1 MIKSIDHILIAVKN
15 LEESSLQYEKVLGL
29 KPTWRGKHPS
39 LGTENILFPLENLY
53 LELIAGT
60 SDGFLADQVND
71 HIKENGESI
80 FGIALEVENIEEVL
94 KSEEYSNFQNIEITS
109 GEGINIDSGA
119 KREWKNIMLPKES
132 TRGVFTLLIEHTSGA
147 LPKYES
153 FENDQIERL
162 DHIVI
167 NSNDPDGL
175 IDLYRD
181 TYGIRLALDQ
191 YVEKWGGRML
201 FFRTNQTTIEA
212 IGIKND
218 ADKPVDKAWG
228 LAWTTKDIKKTHT
241 RLVSEGVEISDV
253 KDGRKPNTLVATI
266 KSHTCNIP
274 TLLIEHLK

>member
-175 IDLYRD
+175 IELYRD

-228 LAWTTKDIKKTHT
+228 LAWTTKDIKKTHS

>member
-60 SDGFLADQVND
+60 SEGFLADQVND

-80 FGIALEVENIEEVL
+80 FGIALEVENIEEVFQS
-94 KSEEYSNFQNIEITS
+94 KEYSNFQNIKITS
-109 GEGINIDSGA
+109 GEGINLDSGA

-132 TRGVFTLLIEHTSGA
+132 TRGVFTLLIEHTSGI

-153 FENDQIERL
+153 FENDQVERL

-175 IDLYRD
+175 IELYRD

-212 IGIKND
+212 IGINND
-218 ADKPVDKAWG
+218 ADRPIDKAWG
-228 LAWTTKDIKKTHT
+228 LAWTTKDIKKMHA

-253 KDGRKPNTLVATI
+253 KDGRKPKTLVATI
-266 KSHTCNIP
+266 KSHTCNVP

>member
-60 SDGFLADQVND
+60 SEGFLADQVND

-80 FGIALEVENIEEVL
+80 FRIALEVENIEEVFQS
-94 KSEEYSNFQNIEITS
+94 KEYSNFQNIKITS
-109 GEGINIDSGA
+109 GEGINLDSGA

-132 TRGVFTLLIEHTSGA
+132 TRGVFTLLIEHTSGI

-153 FENDQIERL
+153 FENDQVERL

-175 IDLYRD
+175 IELYRD

-212 IGIKND
+212 IGINND
-218 ADKPVDKAWG
+218 ADKPIDKAWG
-228 LAWTTKDIKKTHT
+228 LAWTTKDIKKMHA

-253 KDGRKPNTLVATI
+253 KDGRKPKTLVATI

>member
-1 MIKSIDHILIAVKN
+1 MIKSIDHILIAVQN

-29 KPTWRGKHPS
+29 KPTWRGKHPN

-60 SDGFLADQVND
+60 SQGFLADQVND

-80 FGIALEVENIEEVL
+80 FGIALEVENIEGVL
-94 KSEEYSNFQNIEITS
+94 QSKEYSNFQNIEITS
-109 GEGINIDSGA
+109 GEGINLDSGA
-119 KREWKNIMLPKES
+119 KRKWKNIMLPQES
-132 TRGVFTLLIEHTSGA
+132 TRGVFTLLIEHTSGV

-153 FENDQIERL
+153 FDNDQIECL

-175 IDLYRD
+175 IELYRD

-218 ADKPVDKAWG
+218 ADKPIDKAWG
-228 LAWTTKDIKKTHT
+228 LAWTTKDIKKTHA
-241 RLVSEGVEISDV
+241 RLVSEGVEISEV

>member
-94 KSEEYSNFQNIEITS
+94 QSKEYSNFQNIKVTS
-109 GEGINIDSGA
+109 GEGINLDSGS

-132 TRGVFTLLIEHTSGA
+132 TRGVFTLLIEHTSGI
-147 LPKYES
+147 LPRYES

-162 DHIVI
+162 DHVVI

-175 IDLYRD
+175 IELYRD

-191 YVEKWGGRML
+191 FVEKWGGRML

-218 ADKPVDKAWG
+218 ADKPIDTAWG
-228 LAWTTKDIKKTHT
+228 LAWTTKDIKKTHA

>member
-60 SDGFLADQVND
+60 SEGFLADQVND

-80 FGIALEVENIEEVL
+80 FGIALEVENIEEVFQS
-94 KSEEYSNFQNIEITS
+94 KEYSNFQNIKVTS
-109 GEGINIDSGA
+109 GEGINLDSGA

-132 TRGVFTLLIEHTSGA
+132 TRGVFTLLIEHTSGI

-153 FENDQIERL
+153 FENDQVERL

-175 IDLYRD
+175 IELYRD

-212 IGIKND
+212 IGINND
-218 ADKPVDKAWG
+218 ADKPIDKAWG
-228 LAWTTKDIKKTHT
+228 LAWTTKDIKKMHA

-253 KDGRKPNTLVATI
+253 KDGRKPKTLVATI

>member
-53 LELIAGT
+53 LELITGT

-94 KSEEYSNFQNIEITS
+94 QSEEYSNFQNIKITS
-109 GEGINIDSGA
+109 GEGINLDSGA
-119 KREWKNIMLPKES
+119 QREWKNIMLPKES
-132 TRGVFTLLIEHTSGA
+132 TRGVFTLLIEHTSGI
-147 LPKYES
+147 LPKHES
-153 FENDQIERL
+153 IANDQIERL

-175 IDLYRD
+175 IKLYRD

-218 ADKPVDKAWG
+218 SDKPIDKAWG
-228 LAWTTKDIKKTHT
+228 LAWTTQDIKKTHA

>member
-39 LGTENILFPLENLY
+39 LGTENILFPMENLY

-80 FGIALEVENIEEVL
+80 FGIALEVENIEEVFQS
-94 KSEEYSNFQNIEITS
+94 KEYSNFQNIKITS
-109 GEGINIDSGA
+109 GEGINLDSGA

-132 TRGVFTLLIEHTSGA
+132 TRGVFTLLIEHTSGI

-153 FENDQIERL
+153 FENDQVERL

-175 IDLYRD
+175 IELYRD

-212 IGIKND
+212 IGINSD
-218 ADKPVDKAWG
+218 ADKPIDKAWG
-228 LAWTTKDIKKTHT
+228 LAWTTKDIKKMHA

-253 KDGRKPNTLVATI
+253 KDGRKPKTLVATI
-266 KSHTCNIP
+266 KSHTCNVP

>member
-80 FGIALEVENIEEVL
+80 FGIALEVENIEEVFQS
-94 KSEEYSNFQNIEITS
+94 KEYSNFQNIKITS
-109 GEGINIDSGA
+109 GEGINLDSGA

-132 TRGVFTLLIEHTSGA
+132 TRGVFTLLIEHTSGI
-147 LPKYES
+147 LPRYES

-175 IDLYRD
+175 IELYRD

-212 IGIKND
+212 IGINND
-218 ADKPVDKAWG
+218 ADKPIDKAWG
-228 LAWTTKDIKKTHT
+228 LAWTTKDIKKMHA

-253 KDGRKPNTLVATI
+253 KDGRKPKTLVATI
-266 KSHTCNIP
+266 KSHTCNVP

>member
-1 MIKSIDHILIAVKN
+1 MIKSIDHILIAVQN
-15 LEESSLQYEKVLGL
+15 LEESSLQYEKILGL
-29 KPTWRGKHPS
+29 KPTWRGKHPN
-39 LGTENILFPLENLY
+39 LGTENILFPLENVY

-60 SDGFLADQVND
+60 SQGFLADQVND

-80 FGIALEVENIEEVL
+80 FGIALEVGNIEGVL
-94 KSEEYSNFQNIEITS
+94 QSKEYSNFQNIEISS
-109 GEGINIDSGA
+109 GEGINLDSGA
-119 KREWKNIMLPKES
+119 KRKWKNIMLPQES
-132 TRGVFTLLIEHTSGA
+132 TRGVFTLLIEHTSGI
-147 LPKYES
+147 LPKYKS
-153 FENDQIERL
+153 FDNDQIERL

-175 IDLYRD
+175 IELYRD

-212 IGIKND
+212 IGIEND
-218 ADKPVDKAWG
+218 ADKPIDKAWG
-228 LAWTTKDIKKTHT
+228 LAWTTKDIKKTHA

-253 KDGRKPNTLVATI
+253 KDGRKPKTLVATI
-266 KSHTCNIP
+266 KSHTCNVP

>member
-60 SDGFLADQVND
+60 SEGFLADQVND

-80 FGIALEVENIEEVL
+80 FGIALEVENIEEVFQS
-94 KSEEYSNFQNIEITS
+94 KEYSNFQNIKITS
-109 GEGINIDSGA
+109 GEGINLDSGA

-132 TRGVFTLLIEHTSGA
+132 TRGVFTLLIEHTSGI

-153 FENDQIERL
+153 FENDQVERL

-175 IDLYRD
+175 IELYRD

-212 IGIKND
+212 IGINND
-218 ADKPVDKAWG
+218 ADKPIDKAWG
-228 LAWTTKDIKKTHT
+228 LAWTTKDIKKMHA

-253 KDGRKPNTLVATI
+253 KDGRKPKTLVATI
-266 KSHTCNIP
+266 KSHTCNVP

>member
-15 LEESSLQYEKVLGL
+15 LEESSLQYEKVLGS

-60 SDGFLADQVND
+60 SDGFLANQVND

-94 KSEEYSNFQNIEITS
+94 QSEEYSNFQNIKITS
-109 GEGINIDSGA
+109 GEGINLDSGA
-119 KREWKNIMLPKES
+119 QREWKNIMLPKES
-132 TRGVFTLLIEHTSGA
+132 TRGVFTLLIEHTSGI
-147 LPKYES
+147 LPKHES
-153 FENDQIERL
+153 IANDQIERL

-175 IDLYRD
+175 IKLYRD

-218 ADKPVDKAWG
+218 SDKPIDKAWG
-228 LAWTTKDIKKTHT
+228 LAWTTQDIKKTHA

>member
-60 SDGFLADQVND
+60 SEGFLADQVND

-80 FGIALEVENIEEVL
+80 FGIALEVENIEEVFQS
-94 KSEEYSNFQNIEITS
+94 KEYSNFQNMKITS
-109 GEGINIDSGA
+109 GEGINLDSGA
-119 KREWKNIMLPKES
+119 KREWKNIILPKES
-132 TRGVFTLLIEHTSGA
+132 TRGVFTLLIEHTSGI

-153 FENDQIERL
+153 FENDQVERL

-175 IDLYRD
+175 IELYRD

-212 IGIKND
+212 IGINND
-218 ADKPVDKAWG
+218 ADKPIDKAWG
-228 LAWTTKDIKKTHT
+228 LAWTTKDIKKMHA

-253 KDGRKPNTLVATI
+253 KDGRKPKTLVATI
-266 KSHTCNIP
+266 KSHTCNVP

>member
-60 SDGFLADQVND
+60 SNGFLADQVND

-228 LAWTTKDIKKTHT
+228 LAWTTKDIKKTHS

-274 TLLIEHLK
+274 TLLIEHLN

>member
-60 SDGFLADQVND
+60 SDGSLADQVND

-228 LAWTTKDIKKTHT
+228 LAWTTKDIKKTHS

-253 KDGRKPNTLVATI
+253 KDGRKPKTLVATI

>member
-228 LAWTTKDIKKTHT
+228 LAWTTKDIKKTHS

>member
-60 SDGFLADQVND
+60 SEGFLANQVND

-80 FGIALEVENIEEVL
+80 FGIALEVENIEEVFQS
-94 KSEEYSNFQNIEITS
+94 KEYSNFQNIKITS
-109 GEGINIDSGA
+109 GEGINLDSGA

-132 TRGVFTLLIEHTSGA
+132 TRGVFTLLIEHTSGI

-153 FENDQIERL
+153 FENDQVERL

-212 IGIKND
+212 IGINND
-218 ADKPVDKAWG
+218 ADKPIDKAWG
-228 LAWTTKDIKKTHT
+228 LAWTTKDIKKMHA

-253 KDGRKPNTLVATI
+253 KDGRKPKTLVATI
-266 KSHTCNIP
+266 KSHTCNVP

>member
-60 SDGFLADQVND
+60 SEGFLADQVND

-80 FGIALEVENIEEVL
+80 FGIALEVENIEEVFQS
-94 KSEEYSNFQNIEITS
+94 KEYSNFQNIKITS
-109 GEGINIDSGA
+109 GEGINLDSGA

-132 TRGVFTLLIEHTSGA
+132 TRGVFTLLIEHTSGI

-153 FENDQIERL
+153 FENDQVERL

-175 IDLYRD
+175 IELYRD

-212 IGIKND
+212 IGINND
-218 ADKPVDKAWG
+218 ADKPIDKAWG
-228 LAWTTKDIKKTHT
+228 LAWTTKDIKKMHA

-253 KDGRKPNTLVATI
+253 KDGRKPKTLVATI

>member
-60 SDGFLADQVND
+60 SEGFLADQVND

-80 FGIALEVENIEEVL
+80 FGIALEVENIEEVFQS
-94 KSEEYSNFQNIEITS
+94 KEYSNFQNIKITS
-109 GEGINIDSGA
+109 GEGINLDSGA

-132 TRGVFTLLIEHTSGA
+132 TRGVFTLLIEHTSGI

-153 FENDQIERL
+153 FENDQVERL

-175 IDLYRD
+175 IELYRD

-212 IGIKND
+212 IGINND
-218 ADKPVDKAWG
+218 ADKPIDKAWG
-228 LAWTTKDIKKTHT
+228 LAWTTKNIKKMHA
-241 RLVSEGVEISDV
+241 RLVSEGVEISNV
-253 KDGRKPNTLVATI
+253 KDGRKPKTLVATI
-266 KSHTCNIP
+266 KSHTCNVP

>member
-60 SDGFLADQVND
+60 SEGFLADQVND

-80 FGIALEVENIEEVL
+80 FGIALEVENIEEVFQS
-94 KSEEYSNFQNIEITS
+94 KEYSNFQNIKITS

-119 KREWKNIMLPKES
+119 KREWINIMLPKES
-132 TRGVFTLLIEHTSGA
+132 TRGVFTLLIEHTSGI

-153 FENDQIERL
+153 FENDQVERL

-175 IDLYRD
+175 IELYRD

-212 IGIKND
+212 IGINND
-218 ADKPVDKAWG
+218 ADKPIDKAWG
-228 LAWTTKDIKKTHT
+228 LAWTTKDIKKMHA

-253 KDGRKPNTLVATI
+253 KDGRKPKTLVATI
-266 KSHTCNIP
+266 KSHTCNVP

>member
-60 SDGFLADQVND
+60 SNGFLADQVND

-228 LAWTTKDIKKTHT
+228 LAWTTKDIKKTHS

>member
-53 LELIAGT
+53 LELISGT
-60 SDGFLADQVND
+60 SEGFLADQVND

-80 FGIALEVENIEEVL
+80 FGIALEVENIEEVFQS
-94 KSEEYSNFQNIEITS
+94 KEYSNFENIKIKS
-109 GEGINIDSGA
+109 GEGINLDSGA

-132 TRGVFTLLIEHTSGA
+132 TRGVFTLLIEHTSGI

-153 FENDQIERL
+153 FENDQVERL

-175 IDLYRD
+175 IELYRD

-212 IGIKND
+212 IGINND
-218 ADKPVDKAWG
+218 ADKPIDKAWG
-228 LAWTTKDIKKTHT
+228 LAWTTKDIKKMHA

-253 KDGRKPNTLVATI
+253 KDGRKPKTLVATI
-266 KSHTCNIP
+266 KSHTCNVP

>member
-1 MIKSIDHILIAVKN
+1 MIKSIDHILIAVQN
-15 LEESSLQYEKVLGL
+15 LEESSLQYEKILGL
-29 KPTWRGKHPS
+29 KPTWRGKHPN

-60 SDGFLADQVND
+60 SQGFLADQVND

-80 FGIALEVENIEEVL
+80 FGIALEVGNIEGVL
-94 KSEEYSNFQNIEITS
+94 QSKEYSNFQNIEITS
-109 GEGINIDSGA
+109 GEGINLDSGA
-119 KREWKNIMLPKES
+119 KRKWKNIMLPQES
-132 TRGVFTLLIEHTSGA
+132 TRGVFTLLIEHTSGV
-147 LPKYES
+147 LPKYKS
-153 FENDQIERL
+153 FDNDQIERL

-175 IDLYRD
+175 IELYRD

-218 ADKPVDKAWG
+218 ADKPIDKAWG
-228 LAWTTKDIKKTHT
+228 LAWTTKDIKKTHA

>member
-1 MIKSIDHILIAVKN
+1 MIKSIDHILIAVQN
-15 LEESSLQYEKVLGL
+15 LEESSLQYEKILGL
-29 KPTWRGKHPS
+29 KPTWRGKHPN
-39 LGTENILFPLENLY
+39 LGTENILFPLENVY

-60 SDGFLADQVND
+60 SQGFLADQVND

-80 FGIALEVENIEEVL
+80 FGIALEVGNIEGVL
-94 KSEEYSNFQNIEITS
+94 QSKEYSNFQNLEITS
-109 GEGINIDSGA
+109 GEGINLDSGA
-119 KREWKNIMLPKES
+119 KRKWKNIMLPQES
-132 TRGVFTLLIEHTSGA
+132 TRGVFTLLIEHTSGV

-153 FENDQIERL
+153 FDNDQIECL

-175 IDLYRD
+175 IELYRD

-218 ADKPVDKAWG
+218 ADKPIDKAWG
-228 LAWTTKDIKKTHT
+228 LAWTTKDIKKTHA
-241 RLVSEGVEISDV
+241 RLVSEGVEISEV

>member
-60 SDGFLADQVND
+60 SEGFLADQVND
-71 HIKENGESI
+71 HIKEHGESI

-94 KSEEYSNFQNIEITS
+94 QSEKYSNFQNIKITS
-109 GEGINIDSGA
+109 GEGINLDSGA

-132 TRGVFTLLIEHTSGA
+132 TRGVFTLLIEHTSGI

-153 FENDQIERL
+153 FENDQVERL

-175 IDLYRD
+175 IELYRD

-212 IGIKND
+212 IGINND
-218 ADKPVDKAWG
+218 ADKPIDKAWG
-228 LAWTTKDIKKTHT
+228 LAWTTKDIKKMHA

-253 KDGRKPNTLVATI
+253 KDGRKPKTLVATI
-266 KSHTCNIP
+266 KSHTCNVP

>member
-60 SDGFLADQVND
+60 SEGFLADQVND

-80 FGIALEVENIEEVL
+80 FGIALEVENIEEVFQS
-94 KSEEYSNFQNIEITS
+94 KEYSNFQNIKITS
-109 GEGINIDSGA
+109 GEGINLDSGA

-132 TRGVFTLLIEHTSGA
+132 TRGVFTLLIEHTSGI

-153 FENDQIERL
+153 YENDQVDRL

-175 IDLYRD
+175 IELYRD

-201 FFRTNQTTIEA
+201 FFRTNHTTIEA

-218 ADKPVDKAWG
+218 SDEPTDKAWG
-228 LAWTTKDIKKTHT
+228 LAWTTKDIKKMHA
-241 RLVSEGVEISDV
+241 RLISEGVEISDV

>member
-60 SDGFLADQVND
+60 SEGFLADQVND

-94 KSEEYSNFQNIEITS
+94 QSEEYSNFQNIEITS

-132 TRGVFTLLIEHTSGA
+132 TRGVFTLLIEHTSGV

-228 LAWTTKDIKKTHT
+228 LAWTTKDIKKSHT

-274 TLLIEHLK
+274 TLLIEHLN

>member
-60 SDGFLADQVND
+60 SEGFLADQVND

-80 FGIALEVENIEEVL
+80 FGIALEVENIEEVFQS
-94 KSEEYSNFQNIEITS
+94 KEYSNFQNIKITS
-109 GEGINIDSGA
+109 GEGINLDSGA

-132 TRGVFTLLIEHTSGA
+132 TRGVFTLLIEHTSGI

-153 FENDQIERL
+153 FENDQVERL

-175 IDLYRD
+175 IELYRD
-181 TYGIRLALDQ
+181 TYGIKLALDQ

-212 IGIKND
+212 IGINND
-218 ADKPVDKAWG
+218 ADKPIDKAWG
-228 LAWTTKDIKKTHT
+228 LAWTTKDIKKMHA

-253 KDGRKPNTLVATI
+253 KDGRKPKTLVATI
-266 KSHTCNIP
+266 KSHTCNVP

>member
-60 SDGFLADQVND
+60 SEGFLANQVND

-80 FGIALEVENIEEVL
+80 FGIALEVENIEEVFQS
-94 KSEEYSNFQNIEITS
+94 KEYSNFQNIKITS
-109 GEGINIDSGA
+109 GEGINLDSGA

-132 TRGVFTLLIEHTSGA
+132 TRGVFTLLIEHTSGI

-153 FENDQIERL
+153 FENDQVERL

-175 IDLYRD
+175 IELYRD

-212 IGIKND
+212 IGIEND
-218 ADKPVDKAWG
+218 ADKPIDKAWG
-228 LAWTTKDIKKTHT
+228 LAWTTKDIKKMHA

-253 KDGRKPNTLVATI
+253 KDGRKPKTLVATI
-266 KSHTCNIP
+266 KSHTCNVP

>member
-109 GEGINIDSGA
+109 DEGINIDSGA

-228 LAWTTKDIKKTHT
+228 LAWTTKDIKKTHS

-274 TLLIEHLK
+274 TLLIEHLN

>member
-109 GEGINIDSGA
+109 GEGINLDSGA
-119 KREWKNIMLPKES
+119 KREWKNILLPKES
-132 TRGVFTLLIEHTSGA
+132 TRGVFTLLIEHTSGV

-228 LAWTTKDIKKTHT
+228 LAWTTKDIKKTHS